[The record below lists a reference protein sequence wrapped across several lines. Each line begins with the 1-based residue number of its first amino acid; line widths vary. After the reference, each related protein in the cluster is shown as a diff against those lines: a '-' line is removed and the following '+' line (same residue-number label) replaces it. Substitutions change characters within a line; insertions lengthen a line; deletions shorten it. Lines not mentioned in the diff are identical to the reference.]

1 MRPPFCVQFRRFI
14 RRRVEG
20 DPLRYR
26 DLHNALVAANMGI
39 TLDRYLLRTFFASGL
54 FGLFCAIAGF
64 FVMNLLSLPEFHIGI
79 HNIFRLGIPA
89 LELTGTAVMILQ
101 VVLTAVIFVLAADAA
116 YLFFLYYPSLVKKNR
131 ATRINLLLHNAVSYM
146 YALRRGG
153 AQMVTIFRSISENA
167 AIYGEVVHEFR
178 RVVRDTDYFGY
189 DLITALR
196 HLQET
201 TPSEKLQEFVQDLI
215 SVIESGGDVLAFLE
229 TRVRVYQEDARFEQK
244 TFLSTLQMAAESYVV
259 LFVAAP
265 LFLIIVMVVMGFV
278 STAPVMQLSIV
289 IYLLVPVGSLFFIL
303 AIDAVSIKTETVE
316 KYTET
321 RWLHEFDD
329 VRVDKQAGNEPLF
342 RRLERYDK
350 MKAFRSFLRH
360 PLRAFLIEPNR
371 TLYVTVPVALAYVL
385 LTLLATPAY
394 PDVEILIDVLDDHL
408 IVALLIVLLPFGIFH
423 QLWRKKVMDLEASI
437 PEFLHRL
444 SGINQVGLTLAQA
457 IQVLVKADLG
467 VLTYEIRKIQRDI
480 DWGASVQEALVR
492 FEVRIRTPTIARV
505 VTLITTA
512 SRMTGD
518 IGEVLNI
525 AARDAAISENL
536 KRERR
541 SEMFIYTAIVY
552 LVFIVFLFVVAV
564 IDTQFLSVLAEINA
578 LAAGDPVAGP
588 VPLGNTPII
597 TFERLLYHGC
607 LIQALFSGLIAG
619 QMGEGSL
626 RAGVKHAAV
635 MLIIAL
641 VVFTVVI

>member
-1 MRPPFCVQFRRFI
+1 VQFRRFI